1 VRIGATLAG
10 SLLAVLD
17 RPATWSLAL
26 AAFLIRGGW
35 LLMVAPIVVL
45 PTAVGLANV
54 VAPLLEDVAFGRRTG
69 ELITLVALV
78 LGGALVWLVGGGV
91 VAAAAEVEAVR
102 RLALDPDVA
111 DRANVPAR
119 DTLRTAWRVAV
130 LRLVVHIPFA
140 VALVWGAARLAA
152 VGYAELTVP
161 SDVTVPA
168 AWRIVAGAPD
178 AVIGVVLT
186 WLVGE
191 TVGALAARR
200 VVLVGESARAA
211 LRRALGGFLRSPVR
225 PSLLTVAATLVL
237 FGVIAVTGL
246 AAAAALEQLRA
257 GFASGE
263 TSIGTTA
270 LLVVFVALFSGGLVL
285 VGLTSAWRIAI
296 WTVDTVPGMDGT
308 FGGVGG
314 SRSGD

>member
-1 VRIGATLAG
+1 MTIGATLAA

-17 RPATWSLAL
+17 RPSTWPLAL

-35 LLMVAPIVVL
+35 LLIVAPIVVL

-54 VAPLLEDVAFGRRTG
+54 AAPLLEDVAFGRRTG

-78 LGGALVWLVGGGV
+78 LGGTLAWLVGGGV
-91 VAAAAEVEAVR
+91 VAAAAEVEAIR
-102 RLALDPDVA
+102 RLALDPEA
-111 DRANVPAR
+111 AFRANLLAT
-119 DTLRTAWRVAV
+119 DTLRTAWRVAA
-130 LRLVVHIPFA
+130 LRLVAHIPFA
-140 VALVWGAARLAA
+140 IALVWGAARLAA

-168 AWRIVAGAPD
+168 AWRMAAGAPD
-178 AVIGVVLT
+178 AVIGIVLT

-200 VVLVGESARAA
+200 VVLAGEPGRAA
-211 LRRALGGFLRSPVR
+211 LRGALGRFLRSPVR
-225 PSLLTVAATLVL
+225 PSLLTVLATFVLLVVL
-237 FGVIAVTGL
+237 AVTGL
-246 AAAAALEQLRA
+246 AAVAALDQLRS
-257 GFASGE
+257 GFASGDA
-263 TSIGTTA
+263 SITTTA
-270 LLVVFVALFSGGLVL
+270 TLVVFVALFVGGLVL

-296 WTVDTVPGMDGT
+296 WTVATVPGMDGT

-314 SRSGD
+314 IRSGD